1 MGGALLTYGLIRYL
15 VKGKKVGRVM
25 EEGMIKGYILGLNID
40 PLRKRYSMTLAL
52 AF

>member
-1 MGGALLTYGLIRYL
+1 
-15 VKGKKVGRVM
+15 VGNIM

-40 PLRKRYSMTLAL
+40 PKKKQYAITIAL